1 MSTKKSDSLTSLI
14 LDRENPKKEEEMK
27 EIPSF
32 RKQEYEEIANMNGFW
47 YHRKRKILLIT
58 NDFFSS
64 FRKSE
69 VPSNSWMNGGDG
81 DADPDGIDPI
91 VAIEIAFDR
100 VCGEKIACK
109 ISNEIKCG
117 YELPVA
123 DREMAIEIADA
134 VIDIVNAD
142 IIATEKFLNPLYQ
155 GENKHPGYGGHP
167 DEDEGDEAFDEL
179 NTLSKYFFLGFV
191 FLGFVFLVMT
201 IWENWENF

>member
-1 MSTKKSDSLTSLI
+1 MSAKKSDSLASLI
-14 LDRENPKKEEEMK
+14 SGCENPKKEEEEVK

-32 RKQEYEEIANMNGFW
+32 RKQEYEGIANMNGFW
-47 YHRKRKILLIT
+47 YHPGNEMLLIT

-64 FRKSE
+64 FKKKEMS
-69 VPSNSWMNGGDG
+69 PNSWMMNDGDG
-81 DADPDGIDPI
+81 DSDIDPI
-91 VAIEIAFDR
+91 MAIEMALDR
-100 VCGEKIACK
+100 VCSEKIACK
-109 ISNEIKCG
+109 ISSNETKGG

-142 IIATEKFLNPLYQ
+142 IAAEKFLNPLYQ

-179 NTLSKYFFLGFV
+179 NTWSKYFFLGFL
-191 FLGFVFLVMT
+191 FLGLVFLVMT